1 MKRRIALFALAGLL
15 GLALSAA
22 VLHDAVKLPSPEKIV
37 LGNGCTVY
45 YLNNPE
51 LPLVSLR
58 LYVAGA
64 GSAYE
69 PAGLEGLAG
78 LAAELMLKGNASQN
92 AEAIAEELDFMGAS
106 LSLSAE
112 DEFAQV
118 SADSLA
124 EHFPR
129 VLEIASACLAGPTFP
144 EEEFARERSRWIDR
158 IAAIKDNPRQ
168 AVRLYFQK
176 AYFGSHPLGRLSS
189 GTESS
194 LKKMTG
200 PDILRFYRER
210 YRPDQCLASV
220 VGAIDKA
227 KLEALLQATLGRWKN
242 PSTPAPALGLPP
254 LPVPKG
260 KTFLLVDKPD
270 ATQAY
275 FMLGAPGYAVAD
287 PVHPTASVMNTLF
300 GGRFTS
306 WLNTEL
312 RIKRGLTYGAGSNF
326 QTWKQGGLFAISSYT
341 KNDKIGE
348 MLDITLDLL
357 GQAQKKGFAD
367 KEVES
372 ARNYILGLFPLSLEQ
387 NGDKAEAFVRLA
399 FYGLGFDYY
408 DRYLASVEK
417 VTPPAAGQ
425 SAAKLLPKK
434 DFVMVVVGKAAEI
447 RPLLQKFGTFREK
460 KISDAGF

>member
-1 MKRRIALFALAGLL
+1 
-15 GLALSAA
+15 
-22 VLHDAVKLPSPEKIV
+22 
-37 LGNGCTVY
+37 
-45 YLNNPE
+45 
-51 LPLVSLR
+51 
-58 LYVAGA
+58 
-64 GSAYE
+64 
-69 PAGLEGLAG
+69 
-78 LAAELMLKGNASQN
+78 
-92 AEAIAEELDFMGAS
+92 
-106 LSLSAE
+106 
-112 DEFAQV
+112 
-118 SADSLA
+118 
-124 EHFPR
+124 
-129 VLEIASACLAGPTFP
+129 
-144 EEEFARERSRWIDR
+144 
-158 IAAIKDNPRQ
+158 
-168 AVRLYFQK
+168 
-176 AYFGSHPLGRLSS
+176 
-189 GTESS
+189 ESS

-210 YRPDQCLASV
+210 YRPDRCLASV

-260 KTFLLVDKPD
+260 KTLLLVDKPD

-408 DRYLASVEK
+408 DGYLASVEK

>member
-1 MKRRIALFALAGLL
+1 MNRRVTLFVLAVLL
-15 GLALSAA
+15 GVALSAA
-22 VLHDAVKLPSPEKIV
+22 VLDGAVSLRRPEKIV
-37 LGNGCTVY
+37 LDNGCTVY
-45 YLNNPE
+45 YLNSPE

-58 LYVAGA
+58 MYVAGA

-106 LSLSAE
+106 LSLSAG

-129 VLEIASACLAGPTFP
+129 VLEIASACLTGPTFP
-144 EEEFARERSRWIDR
+144 EEEFARERSRWVDR
-158 IAAIKDNPRQ
+158 IAAIKDNPRR

-194 LKKMTG
+194 LQKITG
-200 PDILRFYRER
+200 PDIIRFYGEH
-210 YRPDQCLASV
+210 YRPDRCLASV
-220 VGAIDKA
+220 VGAIDKD
-227 KLEALLQATLGRWKN
+227 KLEALLRSTLGRWKN
-242 PSTPAPALGLPP
+242 PLTAAPALDLPP

-260 KTFLLVDKPD
+260 KTLLLVDKPD

-275 FMLGAPGYAVAD
+275 FVLGAPGYAVAD
-287 PVHPTASVMNTLF
+287 PVYPTASVMNTLF

-312 RIKRGLTYGAGSNF
+312 RIKRGLTYGAGSSF

-348 MLDITLDLL
+348 MLDITLGLL
-357 GQAQKKGFAD
+357 GQAQTKGFGD

-387 NGDKAEAFVRLA
+387 NGDKAEAYIRLA

-408 DRYLASVEK
+408 DRYLSSVEK
-417 VTPPAAGQ
+417 VTPSAAGQ
-425 SAAKLLPKK
+425 SASKLLPKK
-434 DFVMVVVGKAAEI
+434 DFVMVVVGKAVEI
-447 RPLLQKFGTFREK
+447 RPLLQKFGSFQEK
-460 KISDAGF
+460 KISDSGF